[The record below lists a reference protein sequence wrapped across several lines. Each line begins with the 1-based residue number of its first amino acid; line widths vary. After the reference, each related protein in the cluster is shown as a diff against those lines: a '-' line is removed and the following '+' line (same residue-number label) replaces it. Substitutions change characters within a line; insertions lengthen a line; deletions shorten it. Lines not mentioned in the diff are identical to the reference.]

1 MNNILTE
8 IETLLSEPYI
18 SEEYEISEL
27 ADCPVLSLSALKGT
41 LGTSSDS
48 LSEQQIQEIVEK
60 YKFDKLLTSFGV
72 DFTVIGYVCYGE
84 FFLFAVF
91 MRGEQYE
98 MSPERRTNFME
109 LINSNPEGIKVRHV
123 PVFNYVLSLPGAKRA
138 LENKSTMKDVSRYTI
153 QAITEQCE
161 GISPMTKLPRKGLVF
176 KSLSSPYSFKCYSES
191 TLLSMEGERLI
202 F

>member
-8 IETLLSEPYI
+8 IGTLLDHHIDEQF
-18 SEEYEISEL
+18 EISEL
-27 ADCPVLSLSALKGT
+27 ADCPVLSLSALNGT
-41 LGTSSDS
+41 LGTNSDS
-48 LSEQQIQEIVEK
+48 LNEQQIQEIVEK

-72 DFTVIGYVCYGE
+72 DFTIIGYVCYGE

-91 MRGEQYE
+91 MRGEQCE

-109 LINSNPEGIKVRHV
+109 LINSNHEGIKVRHV

-176 KSLSSPYSFKCYSES
+176 KSLQSNYSFKCFSET
-191 TLLSMEGERLI
+191 TLLSMEGE
-202 F
+202 

>member
-8 IETLLSEPYI
+8 IGTLLDEHI
-18 SEEYEISEL
+18 DEQYEISEL
-27 ADCPVLSLSALKGT
+27 ADCPVLSLSVLNGN
-41 LGTSSDS
+41 LGTHSET
-48 LSEQQIQEIVEK
+48 LSAEEIQQIVEK
-60 YKFDKLLTSFGV
+60 YSFNEILTEFGV
-72 DFTVIGYVCYGE
+72 DFTVLGYVCYEE
-84 FFLFAVF
+84 FFVFAVF
-91 MRGEQYE
+91 MRGEE
-98 MSPERRTNFME
+98 HEVSPERRASFME

-176 KSLSSPYSFKCYSES
+176 KSLSSPYSFKCFSEK
-191 TLLSMEGERLI
+191 TLLSMEGE
-202 F
+202 

>member
-60 YKFDKLLTSFGV
+60 YKFDKLLPSFGV

-109 LINSNPEGIKVRHV
+109 LINSNPEGIKIRHV

-176 KSLSSPYSFKCYSES
+176 KSLSSPYSFKCYSQKTLES
-191 TLLSMEGERLI
+191 MDSI
-202 F
+202 